1 MHRGERQIYE
11 KTQID
16 PDLQDR
22 SGRTKLLGNARLP
35 DYIDWSKARAR
46 ALSKPGALDHSNLN
60 PSAAGLAGV
69 DQDRRQQARRAVSVL
84 GQDVAVGKGGAV
96 KSERRHRISFLYFTR
111 CRIVEI
117 LPAFASCPFRILE
130 IAFEQFDVPHLRRAM

>member
-11 KTQID
+11 KTQTD

-22 SGRTKLLGNARLP
+22 RRTKVLGNARLP
-35 DYIDWSKARAR
+35 DYIDWSKAERAR
-46 ALSKPGALDHSNLN
+46 FPNLE
-60 PSAAGLAGV
+60 PSTTAISICLPLGLLE
-69 DQDRRQQARRAVSVL
+69 QIE
-84 GQDVAVGKGGAV
+84 
-96 KSERRHRISFLYFTR
+96 SERRHRISFLYFTR

-130 IAFEQFDVPHLRRAM
+130 IAFEQFDAPHREARCELHHGHSPVEL